1 LIAVF
6 SMHDD
11 ASDWF
16 SDTGLERSPP
26 RTVRV
31 GRTPASILS
40 RPEDAFAFDVV
51 GCVFRVKKGA
61 DQPVREHWQTR
72 ANLRLS
78 AAWPARP
85 APLKPHWPTSSSSAV
100 PSALGADRGP
110 VRMERPP
117 RLRRGVVLVLAV
129 GRRQRVEAIRSLAH
143 RAPVF
148 GSNAGVA
155 RRITSSHTR
164 LDLEGAYAELPV

>member
-1 LIAVF
+1 
-6 SMHDD
+6 MHRTGSPIQ
-11 ASDWF
+11 AS
-16 SDTGLERSPP
+16 SEVRPERSGLGERPP
-26 RTVRV
+26 RSSAGLKMR
-31 GRTPASILS
+31 S
-40 RPEDAFAFDVV
+40 RSTWSAVYSES
-51 GCVFRVKKGA
+51 RRGA
-61 DQPVREHWQTR
+61 DQPVREHWQMR